1 MQERLLN
8 PLLFYLRGGS
18 PMPYRGRE
26 TTPTTY
32 IESSP
37 EECELVV
44 RAQGGNQAAFEALY
58 ERYNDRIC
66 RYLIR
71 MVGDDGVGCEL
82 TQEAFLKAWEA
93 LPGLRQPEK
102 FVGWLYRI
110 ATNCTHTYQ
119 QRGKRLRLVPWDL
132 YRGGAE
138 ELIAEGPEAQV
149 EESELLNL
157 ALARV
162 SPTYRP
168 CLILYVIEELSQ
180 REIAHLLKIKEA
192 SVSKYVSRGKEE
204 LRQIYHQ
211 LMIGQSAGVRGRG
224 KKR

>member
-1 MQERLLN
+1 
-8 PLLFYLRGGS
+8 
-18 PMPYRGRE
+18 MPYWGRE

-37 EECELVV
+37 EECGLVV

-66 RYLIR
+66 RYVIR

-82 TQEAFLKAWEA
+82 AQDVFAKAWEA

-110 ATNCTHTYQ
+110 ATNYTNTYQ
-119 QRGKRLRLVPWDL
+119 QRGKRLRLISWDI

-149 EESELLNL
+149 EESELLKL

-211 LMIGQSAGVRGRG
+211 LAIGQSAGARGRG